1 MLVMLLNG
9 NIPVPN
15 KNQFFPAILLIV
27 LGVLFRTVLL
37 LGDNIEFVT
46 CAALLSGSFLSL
58 YWALIVPLLIMVISD
73 FFIGNTL
80 IFLFTWSAYL
90 IIGILGFIFLRS
102 QKSNF
107 VATLQASFTGI
118 IASLIFFLWTN
129 FGVWLLDSYGM
140 YSRDLSGLLE
150 SYIFG
155 LPFLKMNLL
164 GNLFFVPLSF
174 FLFQLLHSLKF
185 IKIANYSPQKA
196 RSNL

>member
-27 LGVLFRTVLL
+27 LGVLFRTVLH

-46 CAALLSGSFLSL
+46 SAALLSGSFLSL

-80 IFLFTWSAYL
+80 IYLFTWSAYL
-90 IIGILGFIFLRS
+90 IIGILGFILLRS
-102 QKSNF
+102 PKGVF
-107 VATLQASFTGI
+107 THTLQATYTGI
-118 IASLIFFLWTN
+118 IAAIIFFLWTN
-129 FGVWLLDSYGM
+129 FGVWLLDTYGM
-140 YSRDLSGLLE
+140 YPDNLSGLLE

-155 LPFLKMNLL
+155 LPFFKMNLL
-164 GNLFFVPLSF
+164 GNLFFIPISF
-174 FLFQLLHSLKF
+174 FLFHLFISLKF
-185 IKIANYSPQKA
+185 NQSENYSPQKA
-196 RSNL
+196 K